1 MGELLRMVELLKV
14 KNLTI
19 QTAYQTLV
27 KNLSY
32 TLHAGETLA
41 LVGESGSGKSLSSL
55 ALLGLLPA
63 SLQVTGQAW
72 LDGKPLPINPTPIGP
87 AQLSRAQHRRNEHQW
102 RQIRGRQIGMVFQEP
117 MTALNPLHTVGKQ
130 LGESLALAGVA
141 KAKRRAQ
148 ALQLLKQVQL
158 TDGADKLARYPHE
171 LSGGQRQRV
180 VLALALAQQP
190 QVLIADEPTTALDV
204 TLRHDILALMQHL
217 TAERGMALLLI
228 SHDLKLVRRYSD
240 RIAVMQAGCIVEQGD
255 TVALFANPQHSYTRA
270 LMTQEFGMPLTV
282 EQDAPTVLSVQDVG
296 VHYVRRQYI
305 WQSPQVLTTLAAVSF
320 SLHQGEA
327 LGIVGESGSGKT
339 TLARALLKL
348 LPRQAQI
355 AGQVRLANADLPATP
370 NLLTLN
376 QRQFRPYRRALQLV
390 MQDPYASLNPRMD
403 VQTLVAEGLVLA
415 DGSLSTTARQQAV
428 QEALALVQ
436 LPPEIA
442 QRYPHELSG
451 GQRQRVAL
459 ARALVMRPQILLL
472 DEPTAALDSQ
482 TQVLVVKLLRDLQA
496 RLGVGYIFISHDLQ
510 VVKALCQRI
519 LVLKDGQMVEIATTQ
534 DLFDHPQSPYTQAL
548 IQSIKV

>member
-1 MGELLRMVELLKV
+1 MTQLLNVE
-14 KNLTI
+14 NLTI
-19 QTAYQTLV
+19 QSANQTLV

-32 TLHAGETLA
+32 TLHTGETLA

-55 ALLGLLPA
+55 ALLGLLPS
-63 SLQVTGQAW
+63 SLYVTGQAW
-72 LDGKPLPINPTPIGP
+72 LDGKPLPIAPPLTKPD
-87 AQLSRAQHRRNEHQW
+87 ALSRAQPRHNARSW

-141 KAKRRAQ
+141 KGRRRAQ
-148 ALQLLKQVQL
+148 ALQLLEQVQL

-171 LSGGQRQRV
+171 LSGGQRQRI
-180 VLALALAQQP
+180 VLAMALAQQP

-204 TLRHDILALMQHL
+204 SLQHDMLALMQRL

-228 SHDLKLVRRYSD
+228 SHDLKLVRRYST
-240 RIAVMQAGCIVEQGD
+240 RIAVMQAGRIVEQGD
-255 TVALFANPQHSYTRA
+255 TAALFANPQHDYTRT
-270 LMTQEFGMPLTV
+270 LMTQEFGTPLAV
-282 EQDAPTVLSVQDVG
+282 VDSAREVLNVRDIG
-296 VHYVRRQYI
+296 VRYVRRRHI
-305 WQSPQVLTTLAAVSF
+305 WQPPQILTTLAGVSF
-320 SLHQGEA
+320 SLRQGEA

-348 LPRQAQI
+348 LPRQAQTL
-355 AGQVRLANADLPATP
+355 GQMRVFSPDLKATD
-370 NLLTLN
+370 NLLTLSH
-376 QRQFRPYRRALQLV
+376 RQFRPYRRALQLV

-403 VQTLVAEGLVLA
+403 VQTLVAEGLALVDA
-415 DGSLSTTARQQAV
+415 SLSATARVQAV
-428 QEALALVQ
+428 QAALALVQ
-436 LPPEIA
+436 LPPAIA

-459 ARALVMRPQILLL
+459 ARALIMRPQVLLL